1 MQKPKPTEKELEI
14 LQILWEKGSSSVR
27 DVHEGLGGDVKNGY
41 TTILKMMQIMHEKG
55 LLTRQK
61 NGKLHLYKA
70 EANRENTQ
78 HQLLSH
84 LIDNAFQGS
93 ASQLILSALGRKK
106 SSPEELNAIRKY
118 LDQLEGGKK

>member
-1 MQKPKPTEKELEI
+1 M
-14 LQILWEKGSSSVR
+14 R